1 MWVVLI
7 AASITETHAPDA
19 SLRGEDG
26 TELRIKAGEISKER
40 EMRFVKDFSVVSD
53 TKTTRDSLKNGEW
66 TKHFVYGLDCCIFYR
81 KEMGLQGSN
90 EDSVDQLI

>member
-1 MWVVLI
+1 MWVVLIWITVRVVRRLCWLVVDDMWVVLI

-66 TKHFVYGLDCCIFYR
+66 TKHFV
-81 KEMGLQGSN
+81 
-90 EDSVDQLI
+90 

>member
-1 MWVVLI
+1 MGCVYLCVLCDVRVGRWDDMWVVLI

-53 TKTTRDSLKNGEW
+53 TKATRDRI
-66 TKHFVYGLDCCIFYR
+66 H
-81 KEMGLQGSN
+81 
-90 EDSVDQLI
+90 

>member
-1 MWVVLI
+1 MGCVYLCVLCDVCVGRWWDDMWVVLI

-66 TKHFVYGLDCCIFYR
+66 TKHFV
-81 KEMGLQGSN
+81 
-90 EDSVDQLI
+90 

>member
-1 MWVVLI
+1 MGCVYLCVLCDVRVGGWWDDMWVVLI

-40 EMRFVKDFSVVSD
+40 EMRFVKDFSVLSV
-53 TKTTRDSLKNGEW
+53 TRKQPVI
-66 TKHFVYGLDCCIFYR
+66 H
-81 KEMGLQGSN
+81 
-90 EDSVDQLI
+90 